1 MTKKHDKA
9 AMWLRV
15 STDDQDLASQRRAL
29 MNLASARGY
38 ETSDRIT
45 YELKGVS
52 AWKGKHSVYL
62 EDTLA
67 DARAGRFKY
76 LLIWA
81 FDRLSREGSEQA
93 LRIVREFEEAG
104 VTVVSHQEPYIES
117 TSEDREVMI
126 AIAGSTARRE
136 SNRRSSRMMLSNE
149 QRRSQGKVTNRS
161 PYGYRGDTK
170 TGLRL
175 IDEPSANIVRIM
187 FDMYDATR
195 MSIRGIQKLLNDRY
209 SPPLGEGKKKN
220 NKKVVWS
227 NETIRRIL
235 RRKIYTGGVDAFD
248 VDTPQLVTCEQ
259 FERVQTRLSA
269 NYRRKPATKRVL
281 PLQGRMTCV
290 CGGHV
295 HYDAATQGKGNDYYR
310 CRNVYSHSYHVMKG
324 GMPCGIKSQLAQ
336 RVHQRLRDELADIS
350 NNPEKLITILNVQ
363 IAERKAMIDAG
374 VPDPE
379 RLRVTR
385 ANLEESLRLIER
397 SRIKQILPP
406 EELDEMEADIKDQI
420 AQIDADL
427 RDANPEELV
436 KLEKAKGL
444 LQGLRDLK
452 RVAAA
457 RVTYTKDHP
466 EQPMHFGVFSFNPD
480 FAESNELIELRNS
493 GMWPGKFASNIDP
506 DVQLERTLDALHAEV
521 VLGEDTAKVSG
532 LFDLDVSIPVDD
544 AEDSEPVSLHASP
557 SGRGLG

>member
-1 MTKKHDKA
+1 MTTKHDKA

-29 MNLASARGY
+29 MDLASTRGY
-38 ETSDRIT
+38 ETDDRIT

-62 EDTLA
+62 EDALT
-67 DARAGRFKY
+67 DARDGRFKY

-136 SNRRSSRMMLSNE
+136 SNRRSSRMMLSND
-149 QRRSQGKVTNRS
+149 QRRSEGKVTNRS
-161 PYGYRGDTK
+161 PFGYRGDKK
-170 TGLRL
+170 TGLRV
-175 IDEPSANIVRIM
+175 IDEPKANIVRLM

-195 MSIRGIQKLLNDRY
+195 MSVRGIQKLLNDRY
-209 SPPLGEGKKKN
+209 PPPLGEGKKKN
-220 NKKVVWS
+220 KNAVWS

-248 VDTPQLVTCEQ
+248 VDTPQLITCEQ
-259 FERVQTRLSA
+259 FERVQARLSA

-281 PLQGRMTCV
+281 PLQGRLTCV
-290 CGGHV
+290 CGGNV

-310 CRNVYSHSYHVMKG
+310 CRNVYSHSYHVMQG
-324 GMPCGIKSQLAQ
+324 GIPCGIKSQLTQ

-363 IAERKAMIDAG
+363 IAERKAMVDAG

-397 SRIKQILPP
+397 SRIKQILPV
-406 EELDEMEADIKDQI
+406 EELDEMEVDMKDQI

-427 RDANPEELV
+427 RDTNPEDLV
-436 KLEKAKGL
+436 KLEKAKSL

-452 RVAAA
+452 RVADA
-457 RVTYTKDHP
+457 RATYTKDHP
-466 EQPMHFGVFSFNPD
+466 EQPMQFGVFSFNPD
-480 FAESNELIELRNS
+480 FAESDELIELRNA
-493 GMWPGKFASNIDP
+493 GMWPGKFASNVDP

-521 VLGEDTAKVSG
+521 VLGEDMAKVSG
-532 LFDLDVSIPVDD
+532 LFDLEVSIP
-544 AEDSEPVSLHASP
+544 EDSEPAPLHASL
-557 SGRGLG
+557 SRRGLR

>member
-1 MTKKHDKA
+1 MTSKLDKA

-29 MNLASARGY
+29 MDLASTRGY
-38 ETSDRIT
+38 ETDDRIT
-45 YELKGVS
+45 YELKGIS
-52 AWKGKHSVYL
+52 AWKGDHSVYL
-62 EDTLA
+62 KDALT

-81 FDRLSREGSEQA
+81 FDRLSREGSEEA

-136 SNRRSSRMMLSNE
+136 SNRRSSRMKLSND

-161 PYGYRGDTK
+161 PYGYRGDRK
-170 TGLRL
+170 TGLRV
-175 IDEPSANIVRIM
+175 IDEPNTRIVRLM

-209 SPPLGEGKKKN
+209 PPPLGEKKK
-220 NKKVVWS
+220 KAVWS

-235 RRKIYTGGVDAFD
+235 RRKIYTGGVDLFG
-248 VDTPQLVTCEQ
+248 VDTPQLITCEQ
-259 FERVQTRLSA
+259 FERVQARLSA

-295 HYDAATQGKGNDYYR
+295 HYDAATRGQGNDYYR
-310 CRNVYSHSYHVMKG
+310 CRNVYSHSYHVMQG
-324 GMPCGIKSQLAQ
+324 GIPCGIKSQLAQ

-363 IAERKAMIDAG
+363 IAVRKAMVDAG

-385 ANLEESLRLIER
+385 ANLEESLRLTER
-397 SRIKQILPP
+397 SRIKQILPV
-406 EELDEMEADIKDQI
+406 EELDETEADIKDQI

-427 RDANPEELV
+427 HDANPEDLV
-436 KLEKAKGL
+436 KLEKAKSL

-452 RVAAA
+452 RVADA

-493 GMWPGKFASNIDP
+493 GMWPGKFASNVNP

-521 VLGEDTAKVSG
+521 VLGEDMAKVSG
-532 LFDLDVSIPVDD
+532 LFDLNVSIPEDG
-544 AEDSEPVSLHASP
+544 AEDSEPASLHASRY
-557 SGRGLG
+557 GRGLR

>member
-1 MTKKHDKA
+1 MTSKHDKA

-29 MNLASARGY
+29 MNLASTRGY
-38 ETSDRIT
+38 ETDDRIT

-62 EDTLA
+62 EDALA

-81 FDRLSREGSEQA
+81 FDRLSREGSEEA

-104 VTVVSHQEPYIES
+104 VMVVSHQEPYIES

-126 AIAGSTARRE
+126 AIAGSAARRE
-136 SNRRSSRMMLSNE
+136 SNRRSSRMKLSND
-149 QRRSQGKVTNRS
+149 QRRSEGKVTNRS
-161 PYGYRGDTK
+161 PYGYRGDK
-170 TGLRL
+170 NTGLRV
-175 IDEPSANIVRIM
+175 IDEPNESIVRLM
-187 FDMYDATR
+187 FDLYDATR

-209 SPPLGEGKKKN
+209 PPPLGERQK
-220 NKKVVWS
+220 NKKAVWS

-235 RRKIYTGGVDAFD
+235 RRKIYTGGVDAFG
-248 VDTPQLVTCEQ
+248 VDTPQLITCEQ
-259 FERVQTRLSA
+259 FERVQARLSA

-281 PLQGRMTCV
+281 PLQGRLTCV

-295 HYDAATQGKGNDYYR
+295 HYDAATRGQGNDYYR
-310 CRNVYSHSYHVMKG
+310 CRNAYSHSYHVMQG
-324 GMPCGIKSQLAQ
+324 GIPCGIKSQLAQ

-363 IAERKAMIDAG
+363 IAERKAMVDAG

-385 ANLEESLRLIER
+385 ANLEESLMLIER
-397 SRIKQILPP
+397 SRIKQILPV
-406 EELDEMEADIKDQI
+406 EELDEMETDMKDQI

-427 RDANPEELV
+427 RDANLEDLV
-436 KLEKAKGL
+436 KLEKAKSL

-452 RVAAA
+452 RVADA

-493 GMWPGKFASNIDP
+493 GMWPGKFANNVDP

-521 VLGEDTAKVSG
+521 VLGEDVAKVSG
-532 LFDLDVSIPVDD
+532 LFDLDVSIPEDD
-544 AEDSEPVSLHASP
+544 AENSEPASLHASR